1 MDNDTLQLLAVLAI
15 VVAAA
20 GYLLRR
26 AWRRQQ
32 GRGPA
37 CGNCNACQ
45 GKSG

>member
-1 MDNDTLQLLAVLAI
+1 MNNDTLQLLAVLAI

-26 AWRRQQ
+26 AWRKQK
-32 GRGPA
+32 GEAPA

-45 GKSG
+45 GKSH